1 MVKTWRFALDY
12 TAVDKIVR
20 SSALMFHWLATL
32 KLLCNGGLRKM
43 SNVQILLTGNWPQ
56 SENFKKYNRM
66 NETRPWTFSMLQP
79 AHWALLTHMR
89 LMHCHMAVS
98 IVMRAVDN
106 ACHQYI
112 DLARSCVINDRRVPR
127 SSQPVNRQRRPDHW
141 LTTDQCP
148 LCHGQPSREDK
159 FTNRGN
165 CRTAERERCTRASW
179 TFWYHNS
186 IINCTSLLIF
196 ATTPLTIGQW
206 TLARIIRSF
215 KA

>member
-43 SNVQILLTGNWPQ
+43 SNVQILLTENWPQ

-112 DLARSCVINDRRVPR
+112 SIWLGAVWSMTDACHAAHNRSTVNDDRTTGWPLTSVHHVMVSRAEKINSRTEATVG
-127 SSQPVNRQRRPDHW
+127 
-141 LTTDQCP
+141 P
-148 LCHGQPSREDK
+148 L
-159 FTNRGN
+159 RGN
-165 CRTAERERCTRASW
+165 AALEQVERFDITIAS
-179 TFWYHNS
+179 
-186 IINCTSLLIF
+186 
-196 ATTPLTIGQW
+196 
-206 TLARIIRSF
+206 
-215 KA
+215 